1 MQVTTKTVIGAG
13 LAAVAAVALAA
24 TWDSSNFTMA
34 GRVWQPAPT
43 GHVPGKDNAGT
54 LDGDHHLGE
63 DCGIC
68 HAPAPAAPD
77 SLYQPAAVN
86 RVFTMTAT
94 FMDSRA
100 GRRTVAGG
108 EVILQDYEGNVIS
121 MTSNDVGNAWTEAPI
136 APDARLPPETYESA
150 TWRYK
155 AWVRFGGLARPM
167 MTIPAVGGMSV
178 PRMSCGMHHVQMGTL
193 GSLASS
199 PEATLRSYPPFEL
212 SFRRHVFPILRAKCA
227 PCHVPGPTTASQAG
241 ETFDYGAGL
250 DLMNLDGSSVTLVAS
265 TGQSTTYTKVGI
277 RDVASTEAPDASL
290 LLTKPLQ
297 GGSHGGGAFWTTDH
311 PDYRAIRGWIAEGAR
326 DN

>member
-1 MQVTTKTVIGAG
+1 MNRTIKTVIGAG

-34 GRVWQPAPT
+34 GRAWQPAPS
-43 GHVPGKDNAGT
+43 GHVPGKDDSAT

-68 HAPAPAAPD
+68 HSPAPTAPD
-77 SLYQPAAVN
+77 ALHQPSAVS

-100 GRRTVAGG
+100 GRRPVAGG
-108 EVILQDYEGNVIS
+108 EVILQDYAGNVVS

-136 APDARLPPETYESA
+136 APDTRLPPETHESA
-150 TWRYK
+150 KWRYK
-155 AWVRFGGLARPM
+155 AWVKAGGFTRPM

-178 PRMSCGMHHVQMGTL
+178 PRMGCGMHHVQMGTM
-193 GSLASS
+193 GALASS
-199 PEATLRSYPPFEL
+199 ADATLRSYPVSQV
-212 SFRRHVFPILRAKCA
+212 SFRRHVFPILRMKCA
-227 PCHVPGPTTASQAG
+227 PCHVPGPTVASQAG
-241 ETFDYGAGL
+241 ETYDYGANL
-250 DLMNLDGSSVTLVAS
+250 DLMNLDGSSVTRVAS

-277 RDVASTEAPDASL
+277 RDVASTTAPEASL

-297 GGSHGGGAFWTTDH
+297 GGSHGGGAFWTPDH
-311 PDYRAIRGWIAEGAR
+311 PDYRAIRDWVAEGAR